1 MLILLVILSLLPFAF
16 GCVTNWLIMTHP
28 EATLPS
34 FMLVGTVFLLIWV
47 AIAFFAKPY
56 IKSTAKIVISTNTVA
71 FLVLVLNGIQQLLL
85 HRYWMNLVGK
95 LSQLFYLPLTYIGAR
110 LTSWCP
116 SVFSA
121 MCASFILMVI
131 ATIVGSKIRK

>member
-1 MLILLVILSLLPFAF
+1 MLIVLVLLSLLPFAF
-16 GCVTNWLIMTHP
+16 GWIVNWLIMSHSGTTP
-28 EATLPS
+28 P
-34 FMLVGTVFLLIWV
+34 FMLISIVFLLIWA

-56 IKSTAKIVISTNTVA
+56 IKSTVKIVISMNAVA

-85 HRYWMNLVGK
+85 HRFWMNLIGK
-95 LSQLFYLPLTYIGAR
+95 LSQLFFLPLTYIGSR

-121 MCASFILMVI
+121 MCASFVLMI
-131 ATIVGSKIRK
+131 AATWISCKIKK

>member
-1 MLILLVILSLLPFAF
+1 MLIVLVLLSLLPFAF
-16 GCVTNWLIMTHP
+16 GWVANWLIMSHSGTTP
-28 EATLPS
+28 P
-34 FMLVGTVFLLIWV
+34 FMLISIVFLLIWA
-47 AIAFFAKPY
+47 AIAFFAKPH
-56 IKSTAKIVISTNTVA
+56 IKSTAKIVISMNAVA